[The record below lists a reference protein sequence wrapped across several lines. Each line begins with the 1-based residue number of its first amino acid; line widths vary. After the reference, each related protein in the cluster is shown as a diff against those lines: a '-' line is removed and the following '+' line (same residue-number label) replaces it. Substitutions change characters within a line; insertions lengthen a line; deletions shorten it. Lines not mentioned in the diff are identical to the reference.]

1 MKLNKVEKK
10 VRKAAKCYLI
20 KEDKVLVTRYK
31 EKNLKAGY
39 YDIPGGKIEDGELA
53 TDAAI
58 REVKEETDV
67 TVKNLKYSGNL
78 IVEYPNRIFDFD
90 IFVTNDFEGTPK
102 NFEANEA
109 FMIEIEELLKK
120 EKVLSNILLLDR
132 FFINGLID
140 EETNFNMYIRVEE
153 NENILEVKYLYK

>member
-1 MKLNKVEKK
+1 MELNKVEKK

-31 EKNLKAGY
+31 EKNLKDGY

-53 TDAAI
+53 MNAAI

-102 NFEANEA
+102 DFEANEA
-109 FMIEIEELLKK
+109 FMIEIEELLKN
-120 EKVLSNILLLDR
+120 EKVLSNVLLLDR

>member
-1 MKLNKVEKK
+1 MELSKVEKK

-39 YDIPGGKIEDGELA
+39 YDIPGGKIEDGEESVK
-53 TDAAI
+53 AAI
-58 REVKEETDV
+58 REVREETGV

-90 IFVTNDFEGTPK
+90 IFVTNEFEGKPVD
-102 NFEANEA
+102 FEANEA
-109 FMIEIEELLKK
+109 NLIEIEELLKK

-132 FFINGLID
+132 FFINGLMD
-140 EETNFNMYIRVEE
+140 EDKNFEMYIKVEE
-153 NENILEVKYLYK
+153 NENILEIKYLYK